1 MPRVPPVVAVVY
13 EAIFGVTQRFWAV
26 VDKQVHTGLGNTM
39 VSLRLSIGLRV
50 KKRSRDVLHRPQLQE
65 LLQGFCQKAGPLL
78 VSSAGPDSTGMVG
91 CPVNSSAC
99 WATSMMSPSPHA
111 GLHFPLGIIRE

>member
-65 LLQGFCQKAGPLL
+65 LPQGFCQKARAV
-78 VSSAGPDSTGMVG
+78 VSEQCRSRFHWHGRLSRK
-91 CPVNSSAC
+91 
-99 WATSMMSPSPHA
+99 
-111 GLHFPLGIIRE
+111 F